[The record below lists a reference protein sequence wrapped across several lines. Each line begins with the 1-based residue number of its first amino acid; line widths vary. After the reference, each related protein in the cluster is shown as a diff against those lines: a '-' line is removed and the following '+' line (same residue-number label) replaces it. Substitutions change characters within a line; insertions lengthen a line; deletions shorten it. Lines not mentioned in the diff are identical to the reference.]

1 MQAIDLDFAQVPHF
15 SAGEFPT
22 LATADG
28 PHPVLEFVDA
38 ELIRALSRFRAR
50 LGAPVTPSPVAA
62 GWIREGGSHGSQH
75 YIGPIRRDEDGRPMS
90 TRLSTAGDVF
100 PAGDIRTAWLTAV
113 GLGVFG
119 GIGVYVDTR
128 GPSGAPQPML
138 HLDLRGGPQTLWLR
152 DAGGYH
158 YPARGG
164 AALDHFFATLTR
176 AGQ

>member
-15 SAGEFPT
+15 SAREFPT

-28 PHPVLEFVDA
+28 AHPVLEFVDA
-38 ELIRALSRFRAR
+38 ELIRALSRFRQA

-62 GWIREGGSHGSQH
+62 GWIREGGSHGSRH

-100 PAGDIRTAWLTAV
+100 PAGDIRTAWLVA
-113 GLGVFG
+113 LGMPEFG

-128 GPSGAPQPML
+128 GPSGTPQPML
-138 HLDLRGGPQTLWLR
+138 HLDLRPGPRALWLR
-152 DAGGYH
+152 DARGYH
-158 YPARGG
+158 YPSGSP
-164 AALDHFFATLTR
+164 AALQHLFDTL
-176 AGQ
+176 AAQ